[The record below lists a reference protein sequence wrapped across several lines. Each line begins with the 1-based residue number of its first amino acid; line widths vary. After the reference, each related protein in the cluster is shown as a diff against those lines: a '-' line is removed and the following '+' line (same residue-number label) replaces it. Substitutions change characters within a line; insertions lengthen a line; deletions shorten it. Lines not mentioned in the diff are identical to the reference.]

1 MAAGEI
7 RFPVGRHRG
16 GGADGPMSSRK
27 QGDISDKAEELR
39 KANEALRASEERFR
53 QLADSALEG
62 LFIYDTS
69 GAILDANLAAL
80 RIAGLEYNEA
90 IGRNILEFVAQESLD
105 LVIRHMGLDYD
116 GPLEVRMVRKDGTQ
130 LLIEGRG
137 RHIVHRGKAARVVSI
152 RDITEH
158 KRMEE
163 ALRKSEA
170 MYRMITDHMTDT
182 IWLMDMDLRTTWV
195 SPSVERNRGFNLEE
209 IATMPLEA
217 HLTPASLQLA
227 VSALAEELTPERLG
241 RRDLKISR
249 KVELEFYRKDGTTLW
264 NEVKMTLVRDRQGKP
279 VALLGVG
286 RDIQERKMAEE
297 ALRQSEERFSTAFHM
312 SPVPTTINRFDDG
325 RYLDVNDSFL
335 RMLGYTREEMV
346 DRKITELEIWDR
358 QDHRALVRKLH
369 EQGFVRDEM
378 LHLVTKSGERRDV
391 LNSCEVM
398 TLNGERF
405 VLSIGYDVTEQRRLE
420 RQLRR
425 SQKLEAVGTLAGGIA
440 HDFNNILGAV
450 TGYTQIALREAGL
463 SPRLKRCLDQVRK
476 AGERATHLVQQILT
490 FSRQAEEKP
499 QPMRISPVITEV
511 LQLLKTSLPATIRI
525 RPEIQSDQD
534 TILAD
539 PTQIYRV
546 LMNLCT
552 NAAHSMREGTGE
564 LTVRLTPLR
573 VDPFDGLVVDE
584 GLTPGVYLN
593 LAVGDTGCGIDPAI
607 LDRIF
612 DPFFTTKQPGE
623 GIGMGLAVVHGIVR
637 SYRGAITVKSDP
649 GVGTEFNVYLPLLMD
664 GMDGGVA
671 VSAGRAIVGG
681 EECILFVDDEEVLV
695 EVGMELL
702 AGLGYEVVGRTSSR
716 DALELFRARPDRFDL
731 VIADITMPNMTGI
744 ELCGEISRI
753 RPHLPVILCS
763 GFSEALTA
771 EQARTIGVREFIMK
785 PIVLQQLAPAIRR
798 ALSPNT
804 GRDPARS
811 VVL

>member
-1 MAAGEI
+1 MN
-7 RFPVGRHRG
+7 
-16 GGADGPMSSRK
+16 SRK
-27 QGDISDKAEELR
+27 QGDIVDKTE
-39 KANEALRASEERFR
+39 EALRASEERFR

-62 LFIYDTS
+62 LFIYDRT
-69 GAILDANLAAL
+69 GKILDANLAAL
-80 RIAGLEYNEA
+80 RIAGLEHDEA
-90 IGRNILEFVAQESLD
+90 IGRNLLEFVAPESLD
-105 LVIRHMGLDYD
+105 VVLRHMGMNYD
-116 GPLEVRMVRKDGTQ
+116 GPLEVSMVRKDGTQ

-137 RHIVHRGKAARVVSI
+137 SHIVHGGTAARVVAI
-152 RDITEH
+152 RDISGL

-170 MYRMITDHMTDT
+170 MYRMITDNMTDT
-182 IWLMDMDLRTTWV
+182 IWLMDMDLKTTWI
-195 SPSVERNRGFNLEE
+195 SPSVERNRGFSLEE
-209 IATMPLEA
+209 IRTLPLEA
-217 HLTPASLQLA
+217 HLTPASLRA
-227 VSALAEELTPERLG
+227 AATVVAEELTPERLG
-241 RRDLKISR
+241 QGELAISR
-249 KVELEFYRKDGTTLW
+249 KTELEFYRKDGTTFW
-264 NEVKMTLVRDRQGKP
+264 SEVKLKLIRDQQGNP
-279 VALLGVG
+279 AGLLGVG
-286 RDIQERKMAEE
+286 RDIQERKLAEE

-335 RMLGYTREEMV
+335 RMLGYARAEVVGRT
-346 DRKITELEIWDR
+346 IAELGIWDR
-358 QDHRALVRKLH
+358 EDHRALVRKLH

-378 LHLVTKSGERRDV
+378 LHLVTKTGERRDV
-391 LNSCEVM
+391 LNSCELM
-398 TLNGERF
+398 TLKGEQF

-450 TGYTQIALREAGL
+450 TGYTEIALREAGL
-463 SPRLKRCLDQVRK
+463 SPRLKRCLDQVQK

-490 FSRQAEEKP
+490 FSRQTEEKA

-511 LQLLKTSLPATIRI
+511 LQLLRTSLPATIRI
-525 RPEIQSDQD
+525 RPEIQSDPD

-539 PTQIYRV
+539 PTQIYRI

-552 NAAHSMREGTGE
+552 NAAHSLREGTGE

-573 VDPFDGLVVDE
+573 IEPFDSLVVNE
-584 GLTPGVYLN
+584 GLTPGMYLN

-637 SYRGAITVKSDP
+637 SYRGAITVKSAP
-649 GVGTEFNVYLPLLMD
+649 GVGTEFNVYLPLLTD
-664 GMDGGVA
+664 GLEGDAAAEAGYA
-671 VSAGRAIVGG
+671 VVGG
-681 EECILFVDDEEVLV
+681 KECILFVDDEEVLV
-695 EVGMELL
+695 EVGIELL
-702 AGLGYEVVGRTSSR
+702 AGLGYEVVGRTSSLE
-716 DALELFRARPDRFDL
+716 ALELFRACPDRFDL

-744 ELCGEISRI
+744 ELCREITQI
-753 RPHLPVILCS
+753 QPQMPVILCS
-763 GFSEALTA
+763 GFSEAITA

-798 ALSPNT
+798 ALDPNT
-804 GRDPARS
+804 IRDPARS
-811 VVL
+811 VVM